1 VQVYLTRTEHLTP
14 WKGGG
19 FGMFST
25 NDDPSRQVHVW
36 IVGQEGEKKV
46 ELPEGS
52 WSEAAL
58 TATFPSQGRLTKL
71 GRRIA
76 AIERAEGEAVSGVR
90 IQIWRSVFSPSTF
103 EPRLELIR
111 ESMIDV
117 PPAPPDR

>member
-1 VQVYLTRTEHLTP
+1 MTRTEHLTP

-58 TATFPSQGRLTKL
+58 AATFPSQGRLTKL

-111 ESMIDV
+111 ESVIDL